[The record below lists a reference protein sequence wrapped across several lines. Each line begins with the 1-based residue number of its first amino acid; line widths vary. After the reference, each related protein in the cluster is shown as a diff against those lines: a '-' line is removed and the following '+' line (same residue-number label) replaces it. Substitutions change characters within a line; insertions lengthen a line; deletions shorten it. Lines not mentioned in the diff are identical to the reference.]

1 MKINWEVRIK
11 NPYFWA
17 QIGIAILMPILAYLG
32 LTVEDLTTWGKVGEV
47 LLKAVSNPY
56 VLGLVVVSVFN
67 AIQDPTTKGLS
78 DSDNAMTYTEPK

>member
-1 MKINWEVRIK
+1 MKINWKVRIK
-11 NPYFWA
+11 NPYFWV